1 MRLRR
6 LCEKKQK
13 SGKCHVDASTAD
25 QYHRGGEEREW
36 LEIALIEAICK
47 VGTVSKSHKKLRAE
61 FRARVVM
68 VRERMD
74 SKEQEVLGQWFT
86 EERMEKSGDFSK
98 HLGLRLDPC
107 STVACDAEQEV
118 ATPFGAMAALKETTE
133 EGVAPQPEQLGTK
146 VLPDLVRF
154 MDNSDSKI
162 MAAHNINGKLQVETG
177 VAGNPAVQELMKDIE
192 QVSTQLNQVFKASA
206 EVKAE
211 CSLDTAVEAS
221 EELILW
227 HRHGVLSSIMQFY
240 IWRGPRCAALIAI
253 ESRHKLQSACQVPPP
268 AQKILLGAMHVAPCT
283 DILERAKSI
292 IDYDQREEKQFLGG
306 GMVEDYRDD
315 STVMDELITVVVQSL
330 DKATSAH
337 LLRSYRNVPKAA
349 SSARDCTGICHIC
362 AAGQPNYDYEDV
374 TRGVTHGPVR
384 VARPS
389 PAGIGVQ
396 SADPLDAS
404 VVRSSLVLGPPFVV
418 TGHLRPDRALVVNLA
433 SLWLHD
439 FSFLFLALV
448 GFLLSCKPDLVTPK
462 SLDAWYVTWAE
473 VVTSLIWNVTLLP
486 ATHFD
491 VRDVISFSIAVRIV
505 FAVLTKRVM
514 AFGRRWAKPSR
525 EDDGKMANMNFARM
539 ASLQQSSSMFSVG
552 YGFAFTFAGV
562 AAARRLLEE
571 NATLKLDLQGRQV
584 ELGAVKSLLTVC
596 YDAVVEVDETLQLT
610 DDSRQLST
618 MLLHSAPIDGKGLAG
633 RCLLDLFPEEDQVR
647 ISQQFQSSVASD
659 TTSVMALC
667 ADMLDSDQNH
677 VKVELFHAQFRTL
690 THKRCFLV
698 GVREIQVAEPHL
710 GGSAAVS
717 PTLSSSPHASDLTVT
732 FEVPSFDILLL
743 SEEMERFCSLH
754 LGRLPENI
762 LEISSESTRP
772 LFCDVLQVLV
782 KSYLQRPPDERL
794 KGESF
799 TFSLIGSGDVA
810 ASFYAKHDML
820 LNTMVGV
827 LRIQELTLQSL
838 TEVANG
844 LASPAVSLR
853 RLSSQSESRESR
865 RRERTSRAKQSEES
879 GPKPSESGMIRT
891 LHHMAL

>member
-1 MRLRR
+1 MGQEIIFHVGALVIEAATVLRCSFLLLGYLRSREKMLISLNLQCACRKICSAWWRNACEMDQPCEELDLLRCRMTCRMWKVLYAVAMMRFISGQILAALGWRR
-6 LCEKKQK
+6 L
-13 SGKCHVDASTAD
+13 
-25 QYHRGGEEREW
+25 
-36 LEIALIEAICK
+36 LP
-47 VGTVSKSHKKLRAE
+47 E
-61 FRARVVM
+61 F
-68 VRERMD
+68 
-74 SKEQEVLGQWFT
+74 
-86 EERMEKSGDFSK
+86 
-98 HLGLRLDPC
+98 
-107 STVACDAEQEV
+107 
-118 ATPFGAMAALKETTE
+118 
-133 EGVAPQPEQLGTK
+133 
-146 VLPDLVRF
+146 
-154 MDNSDSKI
+154 
-162 MAAHNINGKLQVETG
+162 
-177 VAGNPAVQELMKDIE
+177 
-192 QVSTQLNQVFKASA
+192 
-206 EVKAE
+206 
-211 CSLDTAVEAS
+211 
-221 EELILW
+221 
-227 HRHGVLSSIMQFY
+227 
-240 IWRGPRCAALIAI
+240 
-253 ESRHKLQSACQVPPP
+253 
-268 AQKILLGAMHVAPCT
+268 
-283 DILERAKSI
+283 
-292 IDYDQREEKQFLGG
+292 
-306 GMVEDYRDD
+306 
-315 STVMDELITVVVQSL
+315 
-330 DKATSAH
+330 
-337 LLRSYRNVPKAA
+337 
-349 SSARDCTGICHIC
+349 
-362 AAGQPNYDYEDV
+362 
-374 TRGVTHGPVR
+374 
-384 VARPS
+384 
-389 PAGIGVQ
+389 
-396 SADPLDAS
+396 
-404 VVRSSLVLGPPFVV
+404 
-418 TGHLRPDRALVVNLA
+418 
-433 SLWLHD
+433 D

-462 SLDAWYVTWAE
+462 SLDAWY

-505 FAVLTKRVM
+505 FAVLTKRTWCFIFCTVL
-514 AFGRRWAKPSR
+514 AFAQ
-525 EDDGKMANMNFARM
+525 FARM

-810 ASFYAKHDML
+810 ASFYAEHDML